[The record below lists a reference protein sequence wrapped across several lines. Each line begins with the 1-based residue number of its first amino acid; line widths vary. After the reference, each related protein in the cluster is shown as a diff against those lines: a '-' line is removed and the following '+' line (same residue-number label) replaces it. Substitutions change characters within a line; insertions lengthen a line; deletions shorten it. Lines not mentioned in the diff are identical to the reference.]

1 MMEVFAL
8 ASSAFANGGA
18 IPAIYTGDGA
28 DISPPLEW
36 TAPPAGTA
44 SLVLICEDPD
54 APVGNWVHWVIFN
67 LPPDSAGLPEG
78 VPAEPSYG
86 ASALQGLNSWGSTGY
101 GGPAPPSGTHR
112 YFFRLYALDCML
124 RIGPRATAER
134 VRQAMEGHV
143 LAEAELMGT
152 YARGR

>member
-1 MMEVFAL
+1 MIEVFAL
-8 ASSAFANGGA
+8 ASSAFTHGGS
-18 IPAIYTGDGA
+18 IPEIYTGDGA

-54 APVGNWVHWVIFN
+54 APVGNWIHWVVFDI
-67 LPPDSAGLPEG
+67 PPDSTGLPEG
-78 VPAEPSYG
+78 VPPGTRYG
-86 ASALQGLNSWGSTGY
+86 ASALQGLNSWGSCGY

-124 RIGPRATAER
+124 RIGARSTAEM
-134 VRQAMEGHV
+134 VRRAMEGHV
-143 LAEAELMGT
+143 LASAELMGT
-152 YARGR
+152 YTRNR

>member
-1 MMEVFAL
+1 MEIFAL
-8 ASSAFANGGA
+8 ASSAFTSGGS
-18 IPAIYTGDGA
+18 IPDIYTGDGA

-36 TAPPAGTA
+36 TSPPAGTV

-54 APVGNWVHWVIFN
+54 APVGNWIHWVIFN
-67 LPPDSAGLPEG
+67 IPPDSAGLPEG
-78 VPAEPSYG
+78 VPPGAGYG
-86 ASALQGLNSWGSTGY
+86 ASALQGLNSWGSNGY

-124 RIGPRATAER
+124 RIGARSTADR

-143 LAEAELMGT
+143 LASAELMGT
-152 YARGR
+152 YTRTR